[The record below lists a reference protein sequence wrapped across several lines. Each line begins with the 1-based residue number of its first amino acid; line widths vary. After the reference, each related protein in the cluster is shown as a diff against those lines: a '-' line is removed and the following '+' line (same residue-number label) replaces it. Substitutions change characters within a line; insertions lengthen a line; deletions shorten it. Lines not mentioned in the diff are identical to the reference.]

1 MSAAASNNVESLK
14 QALKK
19 MEPIRERLLALLRE
33 PNGHGHGRAITQDS
47 VWFRMAFLAH
57 KLSAFVAVLRRQL
70 EKLPIYDDDSSG
82 TTLQLQD
89 LTRLAEKDVGR
100 LLDAWEE
107 APWCALPWR
116 KARAA
121 ERIERNLAWFVWKG
135 LLLTNQLAR
144 DVKSISVTYDGPYL
158 PHAAAAGRGR
168 PLIGIDSAKEKLGRW
183 LEEEDDSL
191 KVISIVGPAGVGKT
205 TLAMEM
211 YGKFK
216 GQFDC
221 LVTAKMSQRPH
232 KDKFLRHILSQT
244 NTHKTPATD
253 QTDPHTST
261 MQIHK
266 NIRYLVLIDDIWDTS
281 DLGLK
286 SSPLLENKLIKAWDV
301 EEQTEKE
308 NKEDQ
313 GIKESKE
320 DKAKIESREDLG
332 KKEGKG
338 DQVKKESIEEYQV
351 GEEKEDKSSTIL
363 DDWEFK
369 SWTLSEHKKDWEI
382 IKYAFPDD
390 GLGSRIIVTTRITS
404 IARSCSSASDELVH
418 EVHPLNELDSER
430 LLLAE
435 AFGSDDALLPEH
447 SRLVCDEIL
456 RRCEGIPLFIT
467 RMAEKLKKVQK
478 NSKLCSLEEVP
489 QLLDQLEHELSYS
502 YNDLFYG
509 LELLPLSMGTVFP
522 LGYMIDKEHLIRAWV
537 REGLIYSEN
546 WRDCKVKAEHCFSEL
561 VDRNII
567 RLAAIPLMEETW
579 LCQMD
584 PFVHRFLV
592 SKSAKVNFV
601 TTISMVNPSNAP
613 GGSVRRLSIQHPA
626 APRLLENIDL
636 SGTDSLTISG
646 AAKWIPLDRLKSDSL
661 KSLVVLD
668 LEGWNNLTDKNLS
681 EVFSSVKPLQLKY
694 LSVRNTH
701 ITQLPPEIE
710 GLPQLRELDIGGC
723 TEITETLAKKI

>member
-266 NIRYLVLIDDIWDTS
+266 NIRYAA
-281 DLGLK
+281 
-286 SSPLLENKLIKAWDV
+286 SPFVA
-301 EEQTEKE
+301 KE
-308 NKEDQ
+308 
-313 GIKESKE
+313 
-320 DKAKIESREDLG
+320 
-332 KKEGKG
+332 
-338 DQVKKESIEEYQV
+338 V